1 MAKKLMGLNN
11 ITASTNFTSSGF
23 LSGQLLTLSAAGPD
37 SSSGTTDGGVSMVLK
52 ALDSMGD
59 VNVVS
64 RPSIT
69 VSNMFPCVIQEV
81 TSIPYISG
89 TGQIIGNNVTQSNVT
104 TSEVSDGLTM
114 RLEAKIE
121 EDKTVLN
128 ISAAVNTLDSMNTVP
143 VGNGL
148 TIQEPQVSTKSI
160 TTNVG
165 VVPGKT
171 LILGGLISNTKN
183 NSMQGVPY
191 LDKIPFFGNIF
202 QYKAKSTQKTELVII
217 ITPKSVIKNIL

>member
-1 MAKKLMGLNN
+1 
-11 ITASTNFTSSGF
+11 
-23 LSGQLLTLSAAGPD
+23 
-37 SSSGTTDGGVSMVLK
+37 
-52 ALDSMGD
+52 
-59 VNVVS
+59 
-64 RPSIT
+64 
-69 VSNMFPCVIQEV
+69 
-81 TSIPYISG
+81 
-89 TGQIIGNNVTQSNVT
+89 
-104 TSEVSDGLTM
+104 
-114 RLEAKIE
+114 
-121 EDKTVLN
+121 VLN
-128 ISAAVNTLDSMNTVP
+128 ISAVVNTLDSMNTVP

-183 NSMQGVPY
+183 NSMQGIPY
-191 LDKIPFFGNIF
+191 LDKIPFLGNIF